1 MEKFS
6 TFGTSNKPKDMAK
19 EHSIDIGEG
28 RYLVIEWDGGWDA
41 DNEPGNQLW
50 QADILK
56 VLFETPEATV
66 DITYLTELFPQMDTF
81 IDEALRNYR
90 THA

>member
-1 MEKFS
+1 
-6 TFGTSNKPKDMAK
+6 MAK
-19 EHSIDIGEG
+19 EHSIDLGQG
-28 RYLVIEWDGGWDA
+28 QYLVIEWDGGWDA
-41 DNEPGNQLW
+41 DNEPGNSLW

-56 VLFETPEATV
+56 VTMETPDGCADV
-66 DITYLTELFPQMDTF
+66 TYLTELFPQMEAF

>member
-1 MEKFS
+1 
-6 TFGTSNKPKDMAK
+6 MAK

-41 DNEPGNQLW
+41 DDEPGNHLW

-66 DITYLTELFPQMDTF
+66 DITYLTELFPQMDLF

>member
-1 MEKFS
+1 M
-6 TFGTSNKPKDMAK
+6 K
-19 EHSIDIGEG
+19 EHTIDLGTD
-28 RYLVIEWDGGWDA
+28 RWLVIEWEGGWDA
-41 DNEPGNQLW
+41 DNEPGNKLW
-50 QADILK
+50 HADILK

-66 DITYLTELFPQMDTF
+66 DITYLTELFPQMDMF

>member
-1 MEKFS
+1 
-6 TFGTSNKPKDMAK
+6 MAR
-19 EHSIDIGEG
+19 EHSIDLGQG
-28 RYLVIEWDGGWDA
+28 QYLVIEWDGGWDGR
-41 DNEPGNQLW
+41 NEPGNSLW

-56 VLFETPEATV
+56 VTMETPDGCADV
-66 DITYLTELFPQMDTF
+66 TYLTELFPQMDAF

>member
-1 MEKFS
+1 
-6 TFGTSNKPKDMAK
+6 MAK

-56 VLFETPEATV
+56 VLFETSEATV
-66 DITYLTELFPQMDTF
+66 DITYLTELFPQMDIF